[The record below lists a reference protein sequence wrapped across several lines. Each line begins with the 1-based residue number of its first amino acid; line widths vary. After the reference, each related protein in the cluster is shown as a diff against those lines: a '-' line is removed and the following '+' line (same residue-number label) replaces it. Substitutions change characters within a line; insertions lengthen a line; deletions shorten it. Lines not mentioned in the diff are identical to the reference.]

1 MATRFVVNPVP
12 RDFNGVDNGREG
24 FLAVVIRGVVH
35 LLRIGII
42 WHGTSDVR
50 EKESE
55 DECSEVDHC
64 NGARVQKITGAG
76 LKMMRTSGKGISSL
90 FLYPKLDW
98 CSLDPTLCAS
108 TLTKM
113 NPNRPSPAACQT
125 NANASDSTDHIHRI
139 GN

>member
-12 RDFNGVDNGREG
+12 RHFNGEDNGRKG

-76 LKMMRTSGKGISSL
+76 LKMMGTLGKGIPLL
-90 FLYPKLDW
+90 FLYLKLDR

-108 TLTKM
+108 KLA
-113 NPNRPSPAACQT
+113 R
-125 NANASDSTDHIHRI
+125 
-139 GN
+139 

>member
-42 WHGTSDVR
+42 ATSWRGTSDVC

-55 DECSEVDHC
+55 DECSKVDHC
-64 NGARVQKITGAG
+64 NGEGCRSGVG
-76 LKMMRTSGKGISSL
+76 LEMMRTSRKGIPAHL
-90 FLYPKLDW
+90 I
-98 CSLDPTLCAS
+98 
-108 TLTKM
+108 
-113 NPNRPSPAACQT
+113 PNRPVFT
-125 NANASDSTDHIHRI
+125 
-139 GN
+139 